1 MNEFSLESR
10 NKADDAVLSD
20 IQEMP
25 ALSRANGKDSMEL
38 YGGRCVYRVSMPRT
52 ARDYLFIEDAHKA
65 STDFL
70 EKRREKAL
78 QLHCDFKPGKPVRPQ
93 EAAASLEK
101 LIDSLERHETEQRE
115 HEATARENQLFET
128 WITTLRAKADLEREK
143 QPSLRFT
150 SAKIS
155 EQQGIFTLTDA
166 PRDEVLGHP
175 SSVFTK
181 GLPLE
186 WPADACA
193 RDIRWLRSR

>member
-1 MNEFSLESR
+1 
-10 NKADDAVLSD
+10 
-20 IQEMP
+20 
-25 ALSRANGKDSMEL
+25 
-38 YGGRCVYRVSMPRT
+38 
-52 ARDYLFIEDAHKA
+52 
-65 STDFL
+65 
-70 EKRREKAL
+70 
-78 QLHCDFKPGKPVRPQ
+78 
-93 EAAASLEK
+93 
-101 LIDSLERHETEQRE
+101 
-115 HEATARENQLFET
+115 
-128 WITTLRAKADLEREK
+128 LRAKADLEREK

-155 EQQGIFTLTDA
+155 EQQAIFTLTDA